1 MTSLQ
6 INITKIVSLFLGF
19 GIIFLALPGSP
30 VWDFFRSDP
39 ETTTVLLP
47 NTGGNSPGGSDSVTP
62 SQPRQL
68 DIISILPKDAIPAI
82 LDPTF
87 ITRAEADDTNAMQ
100 DGELVLGVSL
110 NGEHHAFSIPF
121 LSRHEVVNDVV
132 GGVPLAVTW

>member
-30 VWDFFRSDP
+30 VWDIFRSDP
-39 ETTTVLLP
+39 ETAAILLP
-47 NTGGNSPGGSDSVTP
+47 RADSDSSSGPDTAAP

-68 DIISILPKDAIPAI
+68 DIITVLPKDAIPAI

-100 DGELVLGVSL
+100 DGELVLGVSM
-110 NGEHHAFSIPF
+110 NGEHRAYSVPF

-132 GGVPLAVTW
+132 GGVPLAITW